1 MEKNEIK
8 TVVTEFYSE
17 IAKGSNNS
25 EKDDI
30 SKSIGYSQEDLN
42 NIPNEANL
50 GLGCGN
56 PQKIAEP
63 QKGEIVVDL
72 GCGRGM
78 DVFLASKKVGNDG
91 MAIGIDMTYDML
103 SRAREIAKKNNF
115 KNVDFRLG
123 EIENLPVGDN
133 LADVVLSNCVIN
145 LSTDKQRVYDEIFRI
160 LKPGGRFGISDITL
174 DIPLPNEVVEDPRM
188 YGS

>member
-8 TVVTEFYSE
+8 TVVTEFYSK

-25 EKDDI
+25 EKDDV

-42 NIPNEANL
+42 SIPNEANL

-103 SRAREIAKKNNF
+103 SRAREIAKKNDF